1 MARRV
6 ASLCV
11 QSTEEPAAREV
22 KNKCIEPSALARYDR
37 IQLALINKQ
46 VQIIGREDAT
56 SQSPLAVSKFC
67 LVLGVILFDKSLGHV
82 LRITA
87 ASAFFVQ
94 IDIFHTGSIG
104 LLFLDGR

>member
-1 MARRV
+1 MARRG

-56 SQSPLAVSKFC
+56 SQSPLAVSKENLPC
-67 LVLGVILFDKSLGHV
+67 PGRYP
-82 LRITA
+82 LRQKPRA
-87 ASAFFVQ
+87 
-94 IDIFHTGSIG
+94 
-104 LLFLDGR
+104 RP